1 MGFLPTDFFQ
11 KREKSWAMISFQGWE
26 ALFIKY
32 AIYKKTSS
40 SSYCKVHLKSL
51 LYWDV
56 NCIKGIWAPQ
66 E

>member
-32 AIYKKTSS
+32 AIYKKTWENLHQAAIVRYISKA
-40 SSYCKVHLKSL
+40 YFT
-51 LYWDV
+51 
-56 NCIKGIWAPQ
+56 
-66 E
+66 EM